1 MRPADGSRRTRRE
14 LKSVARFDLGDY
26 RALVD
31 QALDDVL
38 PPTERQPERLHEAMR
53 YSVFAG
59 GKRLRPILVLAAGE
73 SCGAAR
79 EELLPAACAVELI
92 HTYSL
97 IHDDLPV
104 FDDDDYRRGRPANH
118 KAFGEAVAILAGD
131 ALQTL
136 AFQCLGATARLSTHP
151 ERWLEAIAELGD
163 AAGSTGMA
171 GGQYADVAAQAA
183 ALDID
188 TLRALHGA
196 KTGALL
202 TGCVRVGA
210 ILAGAEPDRLE
221 LLDAYGKAVGLAFQ
235 IVDDIL
241 DVEGSLEDL
250 GKRPGGDAARGK
262 ATYPAL
268 LGREG
273 ARAEAERLR
282 AVALAALEPL
292 GANAAPLAAL
302 ADYIVERSR

>member
-1 MRPADGSRRTRRE
+1 MSPADGPSRLRGLESAVR
-14 LKSVARFDLGDY
+14 LDFGDY

-38 PPTERQPERLHEAMR
+38 PPPERPPQRLHEAMR

-59 GKRLRPILVLAAGE
+59 GKRLRPILLLATGE

-104 FDDDDYRRGRPANH
+104 FDDDDYRRGLPANH

-131 ALQTL
+131 ALQAL
-136 AFQCLGATARLSTHP
+136 AFQCLGEAARLSTHP
-151 ERWLEAIAELGD
+151 ERWLEAVAELGS

-171 GGQYADVAAQAA
+171 GGQYADVAAQGAD
-183 ALDID
+183 LDLD
-188 TLRALHGA
+188 ALRALHGA

-210 ILAGAEPDRLE
+210 ILAGVEPDTLERLN
-221 LLDAYGKAVGLAFQ
+221 AYGKAVGLAFQ

-262 ATYPAL
+262 STYPAL
-268 LGREG
+268 LGLAG

-282 AVALAALEPL
+282 AVALASLEPL
-292 GANAAPLAAL
+292 GAGAAPLAAL